1 MLPIRSCSAPV
12 RVVVNVVLTSTDLR
26 DQVQQAIYN
35 NLKGRTVLIIAHRL
49 STVER
54 ADRIIVISSGAVL
67 EQGTHAELIRR
78 AGGVYAK
85 LVERQ
90 MLGFDVGISDEPVAC
105 DLPRSTESNA
115 AESDRRRSSPATSV
129 PQRLSLSRRCSD
141 VTVESDGSV
150 HELNVG
156 SLKRDPTM

>member
-1 MLPIRSCSAPV
+1 VLPIRSCSAPV

-78 AGGVYAK
+78 GRRACMPK

-105 DLPRSTESNA
+105 DLPRSTESK
-115 AESDRRRSSPATSV
+115 
-129 PQRLSLSRRCSD
+129 RC
-141 VTVESDGSV
+141 
-150 HELNVG
+150 
-156 SLKRDPTM
+156 